1 MSFGTAFQLIWND
14 VPTYMEWRSRLA
26 GIMPYANE
34 GISKTNK
41 SNDKSLVRW
50 FWKAWKSRLFY
61 RTPIADNPSMVSD
74 FLCWRCFRAP
84 LARVRMRDIIMRSE
98 RVGIGKLTNWQVNK
112 LTRGF
117 TLRDNQVSVFILF
130 PSFFLKS
137 VLFCLSFPFF
147 FNKIVR
153 FSCKLSFISLPL
165 QNKVFRL
172 HGAR

>member
-1 MSFGTAFQLIWND
+1 
-14 VPTYMEWRSRLA
+14 
-26 GIMPYANE
+26 
-34 GISKTNK
+34 
-41 SNDKSLVRW
+41 
-50 FWKAWKSRLFY
+50 
-61 RTPIADNPSMVSD
+61 MVSNLLNWCY
-74 FLCWRCFRAP
+74 FITS
-84 LARVRMRDIIMRSE
+84 LARVRMRDIILRRE
-98 RVGIGKLTNWQVNK
+98 RVGIGKLTSRHVNK
-112 LTRGF
+112 LTSGL
-117 TLRDNQVSVFILF
+117 TKRDNQVSVFILF

>member
-1 MSFGTAFQLIWND
+1 
-14 VPTYMEWRSRLA
+14 
-26 GIMPYANE
+26 
-34 GISKTNK
+34 
-41 SNDKSLVRW
+41 
-50 FWKAWKSRLFY
+50 
-61 RTPIADNPSMVSD
+61 MVSN
-74 FLCWRCFRAP
+74 LLNWCYIITS
-84 LARVRMRDIIMRSE
+84 LARVRMRDIILRRE
-98 RVGIGKLTNWQVNK
+98 RVGIGKLTSRHVNK
-112 LTRGF
+112 LTSGL
-117 TLRDNQVSVFILF
+117 TKRDNQVSVFILF